1 MSPRP
6 NKVLSHLMSAA
17 AMENPVLNLNM
28 LHTSAQNVRTMQS
41 VVNTVKSFNDS
52 MEVRD
57 SVYGDWLARKMSQVS
72 REKSSK
78 IQAKKLEDE
87 KKRQKEVIYCTRG
100 CQLFAGTGTYTLRTL
115 CSASKYSLTCIKFC
129 RRKMLNYQLIST
141 PAPPLFAYHC

>member
-17 AMENPVLNLNM
+17 AMENPVVNLNM
-28 LHTSAQNVRTMQS
+28 LHTQCTECSYYAVCCEHCQ
-41 VVNTVKSFNDS
+41 SFNDS

-57 SVYGDWLARKMSQVS
+57 SVYGDWLARKTSQVS

-87 KKRQKEVIYCTRG
+87 KKRQKEVI
-100 CQLFAGTGTYTLRTL
+100 
-115 CSASKYSLTCIKFC
+115 
-129 RRKMLNYQLIST
+129 
-141 PAPPLFAYHC
+141 